1 MVKTVALTPELLK
14 SISWDRP
21 EMTVEKANAI
31 LNQKD
36 DSEYYWL
43 VGRMVERLSPEE
55 VFSAI
60 DKENLYKIF
69 PKLRVWK
76 ILVKTKAAVLF
87 PEKYSDLVREIEE
100 NSKSP
105 TWD

>member
-21 EMTVEKANAI
+21 EMTIEEANAI

-43 VGRMVERLSPEE
+43 VGRIVERLSPEE
-55 VFSAI
+55 VFSVI
-60 DKENLYKIF
+60 DKDRLYSMF
-69 PKLRVWK
+69 PKLRIWK
-76 ILVKTKAAVLF
+76 KWSAEKAADLF
-87 PEKYSDLVREIEE
+87 PEKYRQLD
-100 NSKSP
+100 
-105 TWD
+105 